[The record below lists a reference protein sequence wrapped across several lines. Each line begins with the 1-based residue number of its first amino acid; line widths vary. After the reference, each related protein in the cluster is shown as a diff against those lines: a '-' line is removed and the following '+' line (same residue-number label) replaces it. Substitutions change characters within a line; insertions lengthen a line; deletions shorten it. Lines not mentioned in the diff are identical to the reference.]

1 MERTTG
7 CIPMRNSFK
16 RTLSLMAA
24 TLRYAFLS
32 VALVCF
38 TPLVSAN
45 SLDPALINQ
54 FMSMSPAQ
62 QQALASQYGVNL
74 DSVDLN
80 DLSAGGFEQE
90 GFEQKVTVRSRDG
103 KENSFNKEGSSNQEK
118 PWWLTEQKSEE
129 EPNVVRYQ
137 AGKLVPFG
145 YELFAGAPSTFEPVH
160 DIPVSSDYILGPGD
174 TLKINL
180 YGKESRELELELDA
194 EGKIYF
200 PDLGPLELAGLTFSE
215 VKKTLSAEVSSRMIG
230 MKASISM
237 GELKSI
243 RVFVL
248 GEAYVPGSYVISS
261 LSTITN
267 ALVLSGGIS
276 ETGSL
281 RNIQLKRQ
289 GKLVQTLD
297 LYELL
302 LNGDT
307 SDDVSLR
314 SGDVVFI
321 PPVGSTAGV
330 DGEVR
335 RPAIYEFTAGET
347 LGDLLKFAGGLKPTA
362 YPKKST
368 LERINDVD
376 QKTVLNL
383 SAEPRALAS
392 NTAQAGDIL
401 RIPSVLEKVERTI
414 ALRGHVYRPGI
425 QSWQEGMRLTDV
437 ISSVDQLRPGA
448 DMRYGLIKRYLP
460 PQQTLKVLSFR
471 LDEAFANPSS
481 DHNVKLQSK
490 DEILVFGLYP
500 RDQKLSPEYNG
511 MDREPDSETDFFDPR
526 LGSHSSMTQSSERVE
541 STMLLETDREHSR
554 TTFTV
559 TEYEK
564 EAAYWG
570 RVWVI
575 DEILQELRAQ
585 SEIGKPSKELRIT
598 GPVRYPGYFPLVEG
612 MTVEDLIY
620 AAGGLTEKAYKLSAE
635 VNRTDFDSNQ
645 NRLQARYDID
655 LTQAS
660 GRDFEFRSR
669 DVLQIRTIPEWVEN
683 HYVELKGEVRFPGVY
698 PIHKDDS
705 LRDVLE
711 RAGGVTEYAYVPGAV
726 FTRVELKEQQERRL
740 EEMQRRLAEDIAK
753 AQLVEKDASRRSGD
767 IGKAQELLSK
777 LQQTPALGR
786 LVIDLDKVLAD
797 NSEYHIPL
805 QNGDALSVPS
815 RKNSV
820 TIIGEVQLPISQVFE
835 PVLDYRDYIDRSGG
849 TTDKADEDRIYV
861 IKANG
866 GVQLPEEGH
875 WFASNDVRIDPGDT
889 IVVPLDSDKLDQIV
903 LWRDVSQIF
912 YQIALGAAAVGSL

>member
-1 MERTTG
+1 MQK
-7 CIPMRNSFK
+7 ISPMRNIPK
-16 RTLSLMAA
+16 RTPSSIAVK
-24 TLRYAFLS
+24 LRYLFYAVFFI
-32 VALVCF
+32 CF
-38 TPLVSAN
+38 AQLAGAN

-62 QQALASQYGVNL
+62 QQALASQYGVSL
-74 DSVDLN
+74 DDVDLN
-80 DLSAGGFEQE
+80 GMSGGGVEQNA
-90 GFEQKVTVRSRDG
+90 FEQKVTVRSRDG
-103 KENSFNKEGSSNQEK
+103 QENSFNKEQEPKPVEIQEESSNA
-118 PWWLTEQKSEE
+118 
-129 EPNVVRYQ
+129 RYQ

-145 YELFAGAPSTFEPVH
+145 YELFAGAPSTFTPVN

-174 TLKINL
+174 TLKVNL
-180 YGKESRELELELDA
+180 YGKESRALQFQIDA
-194 EGKIYF
+194 EGKAHF
-200 PDLGPLELAGLTFSE
+200 PELGPIELAGLTFAE
-215 VKKTLSAEVSSRMIG
+215 AKEKLRAEVGNRMIG

-307 SDDVSLR
+307 RNDVSLR

-335 RPAIYEFTAGET
+335 RPAIYEFSEGET
-347 LGDLLKFAGGLKPTA
+347 LEDLLQFAGGLKPSA

-383 SAEPRALAS
+383 SAEPAALAA
-392 NTAQAGDIL
+392 NKAQAGDIL
-401 RIPSVLEKVERTI
+401 RVPSVLEKVESTI

-425 QSWQEGMRLTDV
+425 QSWRQGMRLTDV
-437 ISSVDQLRPGA
+437 ISSVDQLKPGA

-471 LDEAFANPSS
+471 IDEALANLGS
-481 DHNVKLQSK
+481 DQNIELQNK

-500 RDQKLSPEYNG
+500 RDQKLSPEYEARNAELEVEQG
-511 MDREPDSETDFFDPR
+511 FDGVFNESTNFDGR
-526 LGSHSSMTQSSERVE
+526 LGSYSSMGDDAERPSSN
-541 STMLLETDREHSR
+541 MLLEKKRAHSR

-559 TEYEK
+559 TEYES

-585 SEIGKPSKELRIT
+585 SEIGKPSKELRVT
-598 GPVRYPGYFPLVEG
+598 GSVRYPGYFPLVEG

-635 VNRTDFDSNQ
+635 VNRTDFDENQ
-645 NRLQARYDID
+645 KRLQARYDID

-660 GRDFEFRSR
+660 GRGFEFRSR

-705 LRDVLE
+705 LSDVLE

-726 FTRVELKEQQERRL
+726 FTRLELKEQQERRL

-767 IGKAQELLSK
+767 IGKAQELLSQ

-786 LVIDLDKVLAD
+786 LVIDLEKVLASNTD
-797 NSEYHIPL
+797 YHIPL

-866 GVQLPEEGH
+866 GVQLPGEGH
-875 WFASNDVRIDPGDT
+875 WFASNSVRIDPGDT
-889 IVVPLDSDKLDQIV
+889 IVVPLDADKLDQLV

>member
-1 MERTTG
+1 MQS
-7 CIPMRNSFK
+7 NLK
-16 RTLSLMAA
+16 RVLPLTIAQ
-24 TLRYAFLS
+24 LRYALFAI
-32 VALVCF
+32 VITFFAQF
-38 TPLVSAN
+38 ASAN

-74 DSVDLN
+74 DNVDLN
-80 DLSAGGFEQE
+80 GVSGGGLEPKVFEQE
-90 GFEQKVTVRSRDG
+90 VSVRSRTG
-103 KENSFNKEGSSNQEK
+103 QENPYN
-118 PWWLTEQKSEE
+118 TEQ
-129 EPNVVRYQ
+129 EPKPVEVEDESSSARYQ

-145 YELFAGAPSTFEPVH
+145 YELFAGAPSTFTPVN

-174 TLKINL
+174 TLRVNL
-180 YGKESRELELELDA
+180 YGKESRTLEFQVDA
-194 EGKIYF
+194 EGKAHF
-200 PDLGPLELAGLTFSE
+200 PELGPIELAGLTFSE
-215 VKKTLSAEVSSRMIG
+215 AKEKLSSEVGNRMIG

-237 GELKSI
+237 GQLKSI

-289 GKLVQTLD
+289 GELVQTLD

-307 SDDVSLR
+307 RNDVSLR

-321 PPVGSTAGV
+321 PPVGNTAGV

-335 RPAIYEFTAGET
+335 RPAIYEFNSGET
-347 LGDLLKFAGGLKPTA
+347 LEDLLGFAGGLKPSA

-376 QKTVLNL
+376 QKTVL
-383 SAEPRALAS
+383 SVDASPKELAQ
-392 NTAQAGDIL
+392 NEAQAGDIL
-401 RIPSVLEKVERTI
+401 RVPSVLEKVERTI

-425 QSWQEGMRLTDV
+425 QSWREGLRLTDV

-448 DMRYGLIKRYLP
+448 DMRYGLVKRYLP

-471 LDEAFANPSS
+471 LDQALANPNS
-481 DHNVKLQSK
+481 DQNIQLKSK

-500 RDQKLSPEYNG
+500 RDQKLSPEYEALNAELEVDKG
-511 MDREPDSETDFFDPR
+511 FEGVFNESTNFDGR
-526 LGSHSSMTQSSERVE
+526 LGGYSSQSDSPSRG
-541 STMLLETDREHSR
+541 SSSMLLEQDRAHSR

-559 TEYEK
+559 SDYEK

-598 GPVRYPGYFPLVEG
+598 GSVRYPGYFPLVDG

-635 VNRTDFDSNQ
+635 VNRTDFDSSQ

-655 LTQAS
+655 LTQVS
-660 GRDFEFRSR
+660 GREFEFRSR

-705 LRDVLE
+705 LRNVLE

-767 IGKAQELLSK
+767 IGKAQELLSQ

-786 LVIDLDKVLAD
+786 LVIDLSKVID
-797 NSEYHIPL
+797 EGNDYHIPL
-805 QNGDALSVPS
+805 QNGDALTVPS

-835 PVLDYRDYIDRSGG
+835 PVLDYRDYISRSGG

-875 WFASNDVRIDPGDT
+875 WFASSDVRIDPGDT
-889 IVVPLDSDKLDQIV
+889 IVVPLDADKLDQLV